1 MRLDDYRSKRA
12 VLSVITKVFV
22 AALAIYSVRHVGLLV
37 PFSGKLSKENK
48 DLRFKYD
55 GCSHTIAND
64 RSSFDGW
71 TDG

>member
-1 MRLDDYRSKRA
+1 
-12 VLSVITKVFV
+12 
-22 AALAIYSVRHVGLLV
+22 LLV

-55 GCSHTIAND
+55 ECSHTIAND